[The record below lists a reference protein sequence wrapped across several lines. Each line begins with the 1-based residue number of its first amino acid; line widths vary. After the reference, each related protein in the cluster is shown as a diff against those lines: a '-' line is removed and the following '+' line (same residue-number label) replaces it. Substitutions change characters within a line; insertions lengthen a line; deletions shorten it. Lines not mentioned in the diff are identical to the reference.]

1 MIRVSSEDKARI
13 EDCRQSLIN
22 HGYHTVAVETG
33 GKAPRTRDWCNA
45 SPVVSVDEYQANTG
59 LLAGSI
65 SVIDIDIEDP
75 ERVAAIVDHCLQHF
89 GKPMVRSRDGSARIA
104 LIYRSS
110 DPTRRKSVIQTQDGD
125 IEILGNGQQVVVD
138 GIHPMGTRYQL
149 SDLVPIDELPVFT
162 DTHLK
167 SLRQKFESIV
177 RTSDAIT
184 GFEEGS
190 RNQSLYQFGIDNAGG
205 KSYDNLYELLSKKNR
220 TECAPPLEE
229 TEVAAIAGSVYH
241 SFVNANRIAE
251 PPGLSKTDKGKIKPT
266 RDNFEKIMDHSGY
279 SPAFNVI
286 TKEYGLSKSGGNDS
300 VFVTGERAYAQ
311 VIDVLAVLGCPK
323 TMADNYFAASCLDN
337 EINPIKDWIRS
348 IPWDGVD
355 RIKILYASL
364 GVADDIDSKFGLE
377 LLTKWLVTGVRAAVH
392 PDGVAAQGILV
403 LQGPQNIGKTT
414 WLKSLLR
421 GGPNLFLEGAILQP
435 DTKDS
440 VLYAISHWLVELGE
454 LDATFKKADVSKLK
468 AFITNATDVVRKPFG
483 KAPESYARRT
493 FFCASVNPESILTD
507 ETGNRRYW
515 VLPVTEQLDI
525 QHQID
530 MQQVW
535 AQAHSLY
542 ENNYAIHL
550 SKHDCESLESINR
563 QFERKGL
570 LDTMV
575 QHAYLWNTARSEWI
589 DWKTAGDIL
598 MEMGFRTED
607 GTKNSGKLGLVLKS
621 LDVDKKRTNSGM
633 RYLMPP
639 VDQHRIRLINY

>member
-1 MIRVSSEDKARI
+1 MFRVSSKDKARI
-13 EDCRQSLIN
+13 ENYRQSLID
-22 HGYHTVAVETG
+22 HGYHTVAVKTG
-33 GKAPRTRDWCNA
+33 GKAPQTKNWGNIP
-45 SPVVSVDEYQANTG
+45 PVRSVDDYQANTG
-59 LLAGSI
+59 LLAGEI
-65 SVIDIDIEDP
+65 SVIDIDIEDQDS
-75 ERVAAIVDHCLQHF
+75 VAAIVDHCVQHI
-89 GKPMVRSRDGSARIA
+89 GDPIMRSRGDSARVA

-110 DPTRRKSVIQTQDGD
+110 SPNRTKSKICTQHGD
-125 IEILGNGQQVVVD
+125 IEILGSGQQIVVD
-138 GIHPMGTRYQL
+138 GIHPNGSRYQL
-149 SDLVPIDELPVFT
+149 SDLVTFDELPELN
-162 DTHLK
+162 DIEIARLK
-167 SLRQKFESIV
+167 RKFGMSGSTVQAKDSI
-177 RTSDAIT
+177 T
-184 GFEEGS
+184 EGS
-190 RNQSLYQFGIDNAGG
+190 RNEGLYIYGIQNAGG
-205 KSYDNLYELLSKKNR
+205 RSYDELYDLLNEKNQ
-220 TECAPPLEE
+220 TECTPPLEDD
-229 TEVAAIAGSVYH
+229 EVAQIAGSVYQ
-241 SFVNANRIAE
+241 SNANKQKNSVPQDLERTE
-251 PPGLSKTDKGKIKPT
+251 KGKIKPT
-266 RDNFEKIMDHSGY
+266 YENFEKIMTHSGFL
-279 SPAFNVI
+279 PVFNVI
-286 TKEYGLSKSGGNDS
+286 SKQYGLSGKDDTG
-300 VFVTGERAYAQ
+300 VIFIHGERAYAQ
-311 VIDVLAVLGCPK
+311 VINELAKLGCPK
-323 TMADNYFAASCLDN
+323 GMVDDYFAASCLDR
-337 EINPIKDWIRS
+337 EINPIKDWITA

-468 AFITNATDVVRKPFG
+468 AFITSATDVVRKPYG

-550 SKHDCESLESINR
+550 SKQDCETLESINR

-575 QHAYLWNTARSEWI
+575 QHAYLWETARSEWI

-621 LDVDKKRTNSGM
+621 LDVEKKRTNSGM

-639 VDQHRIRLINY
+639 VDQYRIRLINY